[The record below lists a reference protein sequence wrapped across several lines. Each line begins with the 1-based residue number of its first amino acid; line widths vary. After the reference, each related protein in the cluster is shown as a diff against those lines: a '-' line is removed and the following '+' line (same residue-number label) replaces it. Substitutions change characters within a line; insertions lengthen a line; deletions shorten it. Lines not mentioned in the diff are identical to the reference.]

1 MTTTTIGHRY
11 SVGERVVL
19 DLRAG
24 YFMKTDS
31 AFIVVAQLPPLGNDF
46 QYRIKSIGESH
57 ERVALE
63 HHLTAASMGGATAD
77 SFFKE
82 GEK

>member
-1 MTTTTIGHRY
+1 MTTAIIGHRY

-24 YFMKTDS
+24 YFMKGDS

-63 HHLTAASMGGATAD
+63 HHLTPASTGDATAD

-82 GEK
+82 SKK